1 MTNILYSESYAQS
14 TSAAAPT
21 NDPGMLSFAPLV
33 LIFAIFY
40 FLLIRPQ
47 QKKYKE
53 QQAMIN
59 DLKVGDVVST
69 SGGIIGTVSAIN
81 TEKNLLELEIS
92 KDVVVKVVRSS
103 VSALIADKADKK
115 DENHK
120 DKKHKKTTKN
130 SK

>member
-1 MTNILYSESYAQS
+1 MTIISESYAQS
-14 TSAAAPT
+14 TGSAAAT

-59 DLKVGDVVST
+59 DLKIGDMVST
-69 SGGIIGTVSAIN
+69 SGGIIGKVSAIN
-81 TEKNLLELEIS
+81 NEKNLLELEIS

-103 VSALIADKADKK
+103 VSALVTDKK
-115 DENHK
+115 DEKKAEDHK
-120 DKKHKKTTKN
+120 DKKHKKIIKH